1 MRRQGISAVWWVRSL
16 RRRITGRSSAVDA
29 RLIHRERDLA
39 VAWLPG
45 CSPTLVLVF
54 ISIQRAALHPDTL
67 EFRGIASDH
76 GRRHVLFINDR
87 ERSWYSKPDK
97 RERVEAVVRR
107 FIAAHGI
114 ETVWSMGNSMGGYS
128 AILFT
133 DRLPISRVV
142 AFVPQILMTP
152 AMIARPG
159 VLAHRSNILDSV
171 ERDLTPIMAKAR
183 CEFRIVTGDAY
194 DNDVIHFDHLRRK
207 LADAPHVRIVM
218 VPGQGHQVAS
228 WLKSQGQLEPLV
240 AALWTDDREGLDN
253 CSRALERPLD
263 LSLA

>member
-1 MRRQGISAVWWVRSL
+1 MRRQGISPVWWVRSL
-16 RRRITGRSSAVDA
+16 RRRITGRSSALDA
-29 RLIHRERDLA
+29 RLMHRERDLA

-45 CSPTLVLVF
+45 RSPTLVLVF

-87 ERSWYSKPDK
+87 ERSWYSTPGK

-152 AMIARPG
+152 SVIDHWSSH
-159 VLAHRSNILDSV
+159 LTKLLDSV
-171 ERDLTPIMAKAR
+171 ERDLTPIMAKSR
-183 CEFRIVTGDAY
+183 CEFRVVTNDAY
-194 DNDVIHFDHLRRK
+194 PDDLIHFRHLRAQ
-207 LADAPHVRIVM
+207 LSDAPHVRFVI
-218 VPGQGHQVAS
+218 VPGEGHHVAA
-228 WLKSQGQLEPLV
+228 WLKNQGQLAPLV
-240 AALWTDDREGLDN
+240 AALWTDDREGLEH
-253 CSRALERPLD
+253 CSQALERPLD

>member
-1 MRRQGISAVWWVRSL
+1 MRRQGISPVWWFRSL
-16 RRRITGRSSAVDA
+16 HRRITGRLTTLDA

-45 CSPTLVLVF
+45 SSPILVLVF

-67 EFRGIASDH
+67 EFRAIASDH
-76 GRRHVLFINDR
+76 GRHHVLFINDR

-107 FIAAHGI
+107 FIEAHGI

-128 AILFT
+128 AILFC

-152 AMIARPG
+152 AVIDHWSSHLTKIQG
-159 VLAHRSNILDSV
+159 DV
-171 ERDLTPIMAKAR
+171 ERDLMPIMANAR
-183 CEFRIVTGDAY
+183 CEFRLVT
-194 DNDVIHFDHLRRK
+194 NDSYSDDLIHFSHLRAH
-207 LADAPHVRIVM
+207 LSGAPHIRFVI
-218 VPGQGHQVAS
+218 VPGQGHHVAA
-228 WLKSQGQLEPLV
+228 WLKKQGQLAPLV
-240 AALWTDDREGLDN
+240 AALWTDDREGLEN

>member
-1 MRRQGISAVWWVRSL
+1 M
-16 RRRITGRSSAVDA
+16 
-29 RLIHRERDLA
+29 HRERDLA

-45 CSPTLVLVF
+45 RSPTLVLVF

-87 ERSWYSKPDK
+87 ERSWYSTPGK

-152 AMIARPG
+152 AVIGRPSW
-159 VLAHRSNILDSV
+159 VTHRPNILDSV
-171 ERDLTPIMAKAR
+171 ERDLAPIMAKAP

-194 DNDVIHFDHLRRK
+194 AGDLIHFGHLRDR
-207 LADAPHVRIVM
+207 LGDAPHVRIVI
-218 VPGQGHQVAS
+218 VPGQGHHLAS
-228 WLKSQGQLEPLV
+228 WLRRQGLLAPLV
-240 AALWTDDREGLDN
+240 AALWTDDREGLEH
-253 CSRALERPLD
+253 CSQALERPLD